1 MSLLNTVGGGGGES
15 VSVELGEPAR
25 TMLELSRWESKA
37 VQTKVVVAEAEQ
49 VDKHGT
55 HI

>member
-1 MSLLNTVGGGGGES
+1 MSLLNTVAGGGVES
-15 VSVELGEPAR
+15 VSVQLGEPAR

-37 VQTKVVVAEAEQ
+37 VQTIVVAEAEQ
-49 VDKHGT
+49 VDKYGT